1 MKRDDGGAYDFSSGE
16 PDDMVIELPEKL
28 EVALK
33 VKANARG
40 LSPDSYVYELLEK
53 ALETD
58 RSVVPFK
65 TGYGMLAKYG
75 PAPSDEEME
84 ENRADM
90 FRNFGDGH

>member
-1 MKRDDGGAYDFSSGE
+1 MISVNGE
-16 PDDMVIELPEKL
+16 ADDMVIELPEKL

-40 LSPDSYVYELLEK
+40 LSPDIYAYEILEH
-53 ALETD
+53 ALEIEP
-58 RSVVPFK
+58 SVIPFK

-75 PAPSDEEME
+75 PAPTDEEME

-90 FRNFGDGH
+90 FRNFGEGH